1 MTYSLKVYHRQGDG
15 AMVVESAGAIV
26 VKTGGKIVPNSET
39 QASHIANATGGITT
53 SAAGTGQAKIN
64 SILSALRGVGILATS
79 YDHG

>member
-1 MTYSLKVYHRQGDG
+1 MADAYYGAKVYNRQGGD
-15 AMVVESAGAIV
+15 AFVVESGGKLV

-64 SILSALRGVGILATS
+64 GILAALRGVGILATS
-79 YDHG
+79 